1 MSRSLVSSVAL
12 MSVAWL
18 GMSSAHADD
27 PASPDPMAPTEP
39 AAAPMASTD
48 SAASFTKDTYPQAF
62 VERPLTLPK
71 GMIEIEGNLFI
82 GLSKELGGKPISIAP
97 NVYYAIDDNLKVG
110 LRHSRPLGMGGGL
123 VGQGICL
130 NGEKEIGP
138 VTLDLC
144 NDKIYNNLGLDA
156 VYRFLNQGVQG
167 LQLGAHGGLDFVSL
181 DPMNLSLRLGVI
193 GQFTMD
199 KLQLRF
205 DPSLNIGVTK
215 RDEGNKEF
223 ISVPVAAFYQ
233 VTPELAPFLLTGIG
247 GPLDGFGDSWMGFF
261 GLGALYAIDNKLDV
275 GARFS
280 LDNLYGKRADGVG
293 AADARSLLLFANYR
307 L

>member
-12 MSVAWL
+12 VSVAWL
-18 GMSSAHADD
+18 GMQNAHAQD

-48 SAASFTKDTYPQAF
+48 GSGMFTKDTYPQAF

-97 NVYYAIDDNLKVG
+97 NIYYAIDDNLKVG
-110 LRHSRPLGMGGGL
+110 LRHTRPLGMGGGN

-130 NGEKEIGP
+130 NGEKEIGGIA
-138 VTLDLC
+138 TLDLC
-144 NDKIYNNLGLDA
+144 GDKVYNNLSLDA
-156 VYRFLNQGVQG
+156 VYRFINQGVQG
-167 LQLGAHGGLDFVSL
+167 LQLGGHGGLDFLSL
-181 DPMNLSLRLGVI
+181 SDPLRLSLRLGVI

-199 KLQLRF
+199 KLQFRF
-205 DPSLNIGVTK
+205 DPSINIGLNE
-215 RDEGNKEF
+215 RDGGNKEF

-261 GLGALYAIDNKLDV
+261 GFGALYAVDNKLDV

-280 LDNLYGKRADGVG
+280 FDNLYGEGSTADI
-293 AADARSLLLFANYR
+293 RSLLLFANYR